1 MKPVQDVIKPL
12 NMKTYFKY
20 LPIVLLFVAC
30 KKDEMVVDNG
40 SAGLNATSHAQF
52 AVGNYWLYDGFT
64 IDSITGDATPINIH
78 DSIYIVKDTTISGA
92 LYHQF
97 KGGHFGPESFYRNLR
112 VDGARIVDENGRIYM
127 DMNAQQD
134 TVEIMPG
141 WSVVDSAARVMHSG
155 MAQLE
160 TPSGNFSSEFWQETL
175 MYIQDP
181 YPSPQKEEEY
191 YVDGIGVA
199 MYSAPFVSSAVVIE
213 MRLSS
218 YFVQ

>member
-1 MKPVQDVIKPL
+1 
-12 NMKTYFKY
+12 MKTYFKI
-20 LPIVLLFVAC
+20 LPIVLLFAAC
-30 KKDEMVVDNG
+30 QKDEMVVDDG
-40 SAGLNATSHAQF
+40 PAGLNATSHAQF

-78 DSIYIVKDTTISGA
+78 DSIYIVKDTTINGA

-112 VDGARIVDENGRIYM
+112 VAGARIVDENGRIYM

-160 TPSGNFSSEFWQETL
+160 TPSGNYSSEFWQETL
-175 MYIQDP
+175 MYIQAP

-213 MRLSS
+213 MRLSD